1 MQLGREKLR
10 KETMTQIAFAIS
22 DPTCNFSFTG
32 GPRAHPGS
40 SASNSCK
47 PEPQMGP
54 RLISVPVTSPA
65 NYGALRSARNN

>member
-32 GPRAHPGS
+32 GPRAS
-40 SASNSCK
+40 RK
-47 PEPQMGP
+47 
-54 RLISVPVTSPA
+54 LSVKLV
-65 NYGALRSARNN
+65 